1 MGGMVSLIFSGT
13 YPEKVEKL
21 VVLDGVTV
29 LPDASRAPT
38 HERML
43 RYVAQLKEREGKTP
57 RGYATIEEAA
67 ERMKKRNTRLTDEL
81 ALHLAKHALKR
92 DETGA
97 FVWKFDKRQRVAA
110 PHRLWPEDHVAL
122 WARITCPTLLLFAD
136 RSFLD
141 NEKRHGL
148 VQRFPNAIAKTIADS
163 GHWVQHDQPEE
174 VLAEI
179 SGLLGVK
186 Q

>member
-1 MGGMVSLIFSGT
+1 M
-13 YPEKVEKL
+13 
-21 VVLDGVTV
+21 LDGVTI
-29 LPDASRAPT
+29 LPDATRAPT

-43 RYVAQLKEREGKTP
+43 RSVAQLSEREGKIP

-67 ERMKKRNTRLTDEL
+67 VRMKKRNTRLTDEL

-92 DETGA
+92 DENGNY
-97 FVWKFDKRQRVAA
+97 VWKFDKYQRVAA
-110 PHRLWPEDHVAL
+110 THRLWPDDHVGL
-122 WARITCPTLLLFAD
+122 WARISCPTLLLFAD

-148 VQRFPNAIAKTIADS
+148 VQHFSDARAKTIVDS
-163 GHWVQHDQPEE
+163 GHWVQHDQPEK

-179 SGLLGVK
+179 SGFFGVTGS
-186 Q
+186 